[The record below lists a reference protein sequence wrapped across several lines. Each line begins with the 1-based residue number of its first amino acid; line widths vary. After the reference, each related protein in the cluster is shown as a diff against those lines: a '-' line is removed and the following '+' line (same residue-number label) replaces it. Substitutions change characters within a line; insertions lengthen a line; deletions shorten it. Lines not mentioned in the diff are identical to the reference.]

1 MSSSLGTSFIITSS
15 LLTQQHGKEILAA
28 THGAFLRVED
38 SHMLLLDS
46 VSAERI
52 LRALLQQKQEK
63 GPGKNNAASS
73 SSSSSSSSSRP
84 PSAGAGHSVH
94 IPASTLTT
102 GITSGISSIV
112 KRAESRGLR
121 LGDSLSIYNMM
132 EETERPTIDEVE
144 IFAGAT
150 EGTGEC
156 SVLVLSCVD
165 PLVNVVK
172 ATSELVAVLQKRFS
186 PPGRAQHIFAPDTSE
201 KAAHALHLIR
211 EAVIR
216 QQVARGASTSESKV
230 LSQPLRAGTALST
243 SAGAAASA
251 KFDRPPAKSYLVDM
265 DSLYDFC
272 FPHGQQFPMSTGR
285 LILYAMYGPLA
296 GGSLMTGSRA
306 GSRALTDSEIL
317 TMIKEIEQDDILAV
331 YTAGSVMGNVAEVLT
346 DVRAASRGLPRLS
359 RNQVVTM
366 LEDLPRDSRGRC
378 SFHDIQKRVLG
389 ARLQRIEDMKIMFKP
404 VASSDRER
412 SLSSKL
418 RIVEPK
424 PKFGRGKLA
433 ETLALTH
440 GRLMAMDR
448 HGGSAGAGSLE
459 TAFSLPAALAASV
472 RSGQSHVPGFHQGD
486 PEAQARHSQRLSAA
500 GNVVGGLDIKH
511 KMGPIETFRVFE
523 GLLHRNE
530 FMVAEIED
538 AVQSKMASTLLCNT
552 KIIRSDLPG
561 SIDKFDRLAAFSL
574 SKNVG
579 TRVPGSLSRM
589 SGNSSH

>member
-1 MSSSLGTSFIITSS
+1 MSSVTGTSFIITSS
-15 LLTQQHGKEILAA
+15 LLTQHHGKEILAA
-28 THGAFLRVED
+28 THGASLRVED
-38 SHMLLLDS
+38 SHMLLLES

-52 LRALLQQKQEK
+52 LRAIIKGGEAFGSKDQK
-63 GPGKNNAASS
+63 P
-73 SSSSSSSSSRP
+73 SSSSSSSRP
-84 PSAGAGHSVH
+84 PSAGAGHSSN
-94 IPASTLTT
+94 IPGSTLTT
-102 GITSGISSIV
+102 GITSDISNIV

-132 EETERPTIDEVE
+132 EEKERPTIDEVE

-156 SVLVLSCVD
+156 CVLILSCVD
-165 PLVNVVK
+165 PLVDVVK
-172 ATSELVAVLQKRFS
+172 ASYDLVLKLQQRFS
-186 PPGRAQHIFAPDTSE
+186 PPGRAQHIFAPNTSG
-201 KAAHALHLIR
+201 KANHALHLIR

-216 QQVARGASTSESKV
+216 QQVARGASTSETMA
-230 LSQPLRAGTALST
+230 LSQPIRTGTARST
-243 SAGAAASA
+243 AAGAAASA
-251 KFDRPPAKSYLVDM
+251 KLDRPPAKSYLVDM

-285 LILYAMYGPLA
+285 LILFALYGPLA

-317 TMIKEIEQDDILAV
+317 SMIKEVEQDDILAV
-331 YTAGSVMGNVAEVLT
+331 YTAGSVMGNISEVLT

-378 SFHDIQKRVLG
+378 SFHDIQKRILG
-389 ARLQRIEDMKIMFKP
+389 ARLQRIEDMKVMFKP

-412 SLSSKL
+412 SLASKL

-440 GRLMAMDR
+440 GRLMAMER
-448 HGGSAGAGSLE
+448 HGGSDGAGSLH
-459 TAFSLPAALAASV
+459 TAFSLSASAAASV
-472 RSGQSHVPGFHQGD
+472 RSGSQQIPGFHQGD

-538 AVQSKMASTLLCNT
+538 AVQSKMAPTLLSNT

-561 SIDKFDRLAAFSL
+561 SIDKFDRLASFSL
-574 SKNVG
+574 SKSIG
-579 TRVPGSLSRM
+579 TRVPGSMTR
-589 SGNSSH
+589 HI